1 MTASTIKK
9 SSHKLFRGQIA
20 ASRAHSLLAY
30 LIDMSRHSLRGSLHS
45 DRSLRF
51 CNNFARK

>member
-9 SSHKLFRGQIA
+9 SLHKLTRPIA

-30 LIDMSRHSLRGSLHS
+30 LLDMPRHSLRGSLHS

-51 CNNFARK
+51 CNNFISIK